1 MRVALLPCLL
11 CSAVLL
17 FSCKKSRDDQ
27 SQDDTKSVLIKDL
40 AGDTGAS
47 LTDGVDGKEQ
57 RPFRV
62 FLFKLKGQQQTW
74 LRTAADSAQWLKT
87 ADWDLAFTG
96 IYNSEV
102 YANNGSITGN
112 PGYGSTARAQ
122 VVMIDRPYAQIT
134 EAPDD
139 ATFNASGIKNI
150 GQETSGNTAGW
161 FNYNL
166 STHLVQPIK
175 NRTFVLKLPDGKY
188 AKLELQNVYKGN
200 PPVVTDLYWPAPY
213 FTFRYF
219 IQEDGSRNLVTQ

>member
-1 MRVALLPCLL
+1 MRLSLLLL
-11 CSAVLL
+11 LSSGLF
-17 FSCKKSRDDQ
+17 FSCKKNNDDQ
-27 SQDDTKSVLIKDL
+27 SQGDSKSVLIKDL

-47 LTDGVDGKEQ
+47 LTDGVDGKER

-62 FLFKLKGQQQTW
+62 FLFKLKNQQQIW

-102 YANNGSITGN
+102 YANNGSNTGN
-112 PGYGSTARAQ
+112 PGYGSSARAT
-122 VVMIDRPYAQIT
+122 VVMADRPYAQVT

-139 ATFNASGIKNI
+139 ATFTSSTIKYI
-150 GQETSGNTAGW
+150 GQETAGNTTGW
-161 FNYNL
+161 FNYNT
-166 STHLVQPIK
+166 STHLVQPVK
-175 NRTFVLKLPDGKY
+175 NRTFILKLPDGKY

-200 PPVVTDLYWPAPY
+200 PPAVTDLYWPAPY

-219 IQEDGSRNLVTQ
+219 IQEDGSRNLNTQ